1 MSFLDVTF
9 PRQTA
14 TQLEAEDLDVTE
26 IVAPQNGREAR
37 NRAQRIMRRRY
48 DMAAIGR
55 TKAEAQEIYN
65 FWQVVGGREKS
76 FRFFDYRHNSVT
88 GGSIGTGDGT
98 NKVFQLR
105 STYTYGGQSVYRDE
119 TKIRGTPLI
128 YVNGVLQTVTTHYTV
143 SLTTGVVTFVTAPAD
158 GAAVTATF
166 DFDVCCRFEQT
177 RLRWRATNG
186 GKDRLIFL
194 FDELSVI
201 EVIGE

>member
-1 MSFLDVTF
+1 MTFLDVTF

-26 IVAPQNGREAR
+26 IVAPQNGRESR

-65 FWQVVGGREKS
+65 FWKVVGGRERS
-76 FRFFDYRHNSVT
+76 FRFYDYRHNSVT
-88 GGSIGTGDGT
+88 AGSIGTGDGT
-98 NKVFQLR
+98 TTTFQLR

-119 TKIRGTPLI
+119 SKIRGTPLI
-128 YVNGVLQTVTTHYTV
+128 YVNDVLKTVTTDYTV
-143 SLTTGVVTFVTAPAD
+143 NMATGLVTFVTAPAD
-158 GAAVTATF
+158 TAAVTATF
-166 DFDVCCRFEQT
+166 AFDVCCRFEQQS
-177 RLRWRATNG
+177 LRWRAQNG
-186 GKDRLIFL
+186 GPDRLL
-194 FDELSVI
+194 FFFDSLSLI